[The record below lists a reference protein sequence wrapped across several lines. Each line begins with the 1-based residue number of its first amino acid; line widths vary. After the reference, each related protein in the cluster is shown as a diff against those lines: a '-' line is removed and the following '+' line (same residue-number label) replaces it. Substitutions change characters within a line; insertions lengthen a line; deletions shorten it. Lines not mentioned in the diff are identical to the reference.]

1 MSQNPTKAM
10 IAEVFNDIA
19 NGIKSGQFKKRV
31 RIGLTILGSEH
42 GVEEMVRAAEFCKA
56 KYDDFDIVLIGSKV
70 DSDFEVIEVESA
82 EEGHKKMTELLE
94 KGELDGCV
102 TQHFDFPIGV
112 STVGKVITPGMGKNM
127 IIATTTGTTSTNRV
141 EGMVKNAI
149 SGIAVAKAN
158 GIKNPKVGIL
168 NLDGARQVERILKEV
183 NEAGYKFDFAN
194 SLRADGGA
202 VMRGNDLLAGT
213 PDVMVCDSL
222 TGNLLIKIFSSFT
235 TGGNYETVGAGYGP
249 GIGEDYDKL
258 VNIVSRASGAPLIAE
273 ALKYCAICAENKVL
287 TIARDEFEKA
297 NKAGME
303 QIIDKTTKKA
313 VKKEEDLEE
322 VKMPPKK
329 VVTYSIAGIDILELE
344 NACKALWKENI
355 YSESGMGCTGPI
367 VLVADE
373 DSEKAIEILKKTEYL
388 A

>member
-1 MSQNPTKAM
+1 MIQNPTKAM

-42 GVEEMVRAAEFCKA
+42 GVEEMVKAAELCKA

-287 TIARDEFEKA
+287 NIARDEFEKA
-297 NKAGME
+297 NKAGMQ

>member
-1 MSQNPTKAM
+1 MNQNATKAM

-19 NGIKSGQFKKRV
+19 TGIKSGQFKKKV

-42 GVEEMVRAAEFCKA
+42 GIEEMVKAAELA
-56 KYDDFDIVLIGSKV
+56 KVKYGDFDVVLIGPKV
-70 DSDFEVIEVESA
+70 DADFEVVEAETA
-82 EEGHKKMTELLE
+82 EEGHKKMTAMLE
-94 KGELDGCV
+94 NGDLDGCV

-112 STVGKVITPGMGKNM
+112 STVGKVMTPGKGKEM

-149 SGIAVAKAN
+149 SGISVAKAN

-168 NLDGARQVERILKEV
+168 NLDGARQVERILREV
-183 NEAGYKFDFAN
+183 QESGYDMLFTE

-222 TGNLLIKIFSSFT
+222 TGNLLVKVFSSFT

-249 GIGEDYDKL
+249 GIGENYDKL

-273 ALKYCAICAENKVL
+273 ALRFCATCAENKVL
-287 TIARDEFEKA
+287 DIARDEFKAA
-297 NKAGME
+297 NKAGLKE
-303 QIIDKTTKKA
+303 FIDKTTKKA
-313 VKKEEDLEE
+313 SKPQEEEE
-322 VKMPPKK
+322 VKMPTKK
-329 VVTYSIAGIDILELE
+329 VVTFSIAGIDILELE
-344 NACKALWKENI
+344 NACKALWKEDI

-373 DSEKAIEILKKTEYL
+373 DGLKAQEVLKKAEFIS
-388 A
+388 

>member
-1 MSQNPTKAM
+1 MSQNTTKAM

-19 NGIKSGQFKKRV
+19 TGIKSGQFKKKV

-42 GVEEMVRAAEFCKA
+42 GIEEMVKAAELA
-56 KYDDFDIVLIGSKV
+56 KVKYGDFDIVLIGPKV
-70 DSDFEVIEVESA
+70 DADFEVVEVETT
-82 EEGHKKMTELLE
+82 EEGHKKMTVMLE
-94 KGELDGCV
+94 SGELDGCV

-112 STVGKVITPGMGKNM
+112 STVGKVMTPGKGKEM

-149 SGIAVAKAN
+149 SGISVAKAN
-158 GIKNPKVGIL
+158 GIKNPRVGIL
-168 NLDGARQVERILKEV
+168 NLDGARQVERILREV
-183 NEAGYKFDFAN
+183 QEGGYGISFTE

-249 GIGEDYDKL
+249 GIGENYDKL
-258 VNIVSRASGAPLIAE
+258 VNIVSRASGAPLISE
-273 ALKYCAICAENKVL
+273 ALRFCATCAENKVL
-287 TIARDEFEKA
+287 DIARDEFKA
-297 NKAGME
+297 ANGARLKE
-303 QIIDKTTKKA
+303 LVDKTTKKA
-313 VKKEEDLEE
+313 NKPQEEE
-322 VKMPPKK
+322 VKIPPKK
-329 VVTYSIAGIDILELE
+329 VVTFSIAGIDILELE
-344 NACKALWKENI
+344 NACKALWKEGI

-367 VLVADE
+367 VLVSDE
-373 DSEKAIEILKKTEYL
+373 DGTKAQEVLKKAEFVS
-388 A
+388 

>member
-1 MSQNPTKAM
+1 MSQNSTKAM

-19 NGIKSGQFKKRV
+19 NGIKSGQFKKRA

-42 GVEEMVRAAEFCKA
+42 GVEEMVKAAELCKN
-56 KYDDFDIVLIGSKV
+56 KYGDFDIVLIGTKV
-70 DSDFEVIEVESA
+70 DGDFEVVEVDSPEA
-82 EEGHKKMTELLE
+82 GHKKMTEMLE
-94 KGELDGCV
+94 NGELDGCV

-112 STVGKVITPGMGKNM
+112 STIGRVLTPGLGKEM
-127 IIATTTGTTSTNRV
+127 ILATTTGTTSTNRV

-149 SGIAVAKAN
+149 SGISVAKAN

-168 NLDGARQVERILKEV
+168 NLDGARQVERILNEV
-183 NEAGYKFDFAN
+183 KEAGYEFEFAS

-222 TGNLLIKIFSSFT
+222 TGNLLVKVFSSFT

-249 GIGEDYDKL
+249 GVGENYDKL

-273 ALKYCAICAENKVL
+273 ALRYCATCAENKVL
-287 TIARDEFEKA
+287 DIARNEFKKA
-297 NKAGME
+297 NEKGLQE
-303 QIIDKTTKKA
+303 FIDKTAKKA
-313 VKKEEDLEE
+313 VKVESEEE

-329 VVTYSIAGIDILELE
+329 VVTASIAGIDILELE

-367 VLVADE
+367 VLVSEDE
-373 DSEKAIEILKKTEYL
+373 LDKAKEVDRKSVV
-388 A
+388 